1 MSIALSWPMV
11 FALVAI
17 GFAPAL
23 LFATTLLEHLIAL
36 PLPDRSP
43 LGPQKSDSSHRLKGK
58 VRLWT
63 SSCSCS

>member
-43 LGPQKSDSSHRLKGK
+43 LGPQKSN
-58 VRLWT
+58 VRID
-63 SSCSCS
+63 